1 MLTNIFDFE
10 TTGIPEW
17 KLPSED
23 PCQPHIVEVA
33 ALLCDAA
40 GQLDA
45 SFVLMMLTFREFIP
59 QLLEALG
66 GEEVPVG
73 I

>member
-23 PCQPHIVEVA
+23 PCQPHIVELPLCSA
-33 ALLCDAA
+33 MPPATPSIALRRSCDPTA
-40 GQLDA
+40 GK
-45 SFVLMMLTFREFIP
+45 SP
-59 QLLEALG
+59 
-66 GEEVPVG
+66 PK
-73 I
+73 